1 MLIMLDIKSRWPAL
15 AGRCFCRRRMMFGHL
30 FSWPFHH
37 VLSEEILLQHIGQA
51 SNSDPKEP
59 HPSCG
64 IDSSE

>member
-1 MLIMLDIKSRWPAL
+1 
-15 AGRCFCRRRMMFGHL
+15 MMFGHL

-59 HPSCG
+59 HPSGG
-64 IDSSE
+64 IDRSE